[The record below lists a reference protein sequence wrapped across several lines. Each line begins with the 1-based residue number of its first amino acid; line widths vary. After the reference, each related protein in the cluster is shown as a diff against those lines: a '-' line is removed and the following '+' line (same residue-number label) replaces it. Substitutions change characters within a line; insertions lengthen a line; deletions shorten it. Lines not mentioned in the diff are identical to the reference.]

1 MPKTLPFLP
10 QPGQSPNWPCISARP
25 MPQAAVAGTNSKL
38 NRKGTGRTG
47 RQISYKIARARYN
60 ESATAAMK
68 RVFATA
74 RQLSPA
80 ATPNQQGSGGRC
92 ASALA
97 ATNPKLNRK
106 GTGRTGRQISYK
118 NVRARY
124 DESATAAM
132 KRNLPRAMPQSGS
145 AVINP
150 KLNRKDFRS
159 FRSKISYN
167 IHRASYDMTAKKCQ
181 KLDLV
186 TARQFRRSHP
196 PSCSNRYRLGYTP
209 SPIMRH
215 TP

>member
-1 MPKTLPFLP
+1 MHAISAIVRP
-10 QPGQSPNWPCISARP
+10 QIEQSPNWPSPPAWP
-25 MPQAAVAGTNSKL
+25 MPQSAVAGTSPKL

-47 RQISYKIARARYN
+47 RPISYKIARARYN
-60 ESATAAMK
+60 QSATAAMK
-68 RVFATA
+68 RIFATA

-150 KLNRKDFRS
+150 KLNKKDFRR
-159 FRSKISYN
+159 FRSRISYKF
-167 IHRASYDMTAKKCQ
+167 HCGSYETTAKNLTSSRRANFGAVIPRLLKS
-181 KLDLV
+181 LP
-186 TARQFRRSHP
+186 AR
-196 PSCSNRYRLGYTP
+196 L
-209 SPIMRH
+209 
-215 TP
+215 